1 MQSKDIRPETT
12 KLFLVDSDIDFANWA
27 ASHLA
32 APGVTVSR
40 FERGEAAL
48 AAYVADRPDLVLSE
62 ARLPGMSGIEL
73 LKRLRQQDPNATVLL
88 FSGMMGTSAVIES
101 MRLGAYDFLRKE
113 QLPYDLRSIVE
124 SALRAVDARKATLAS
139 AVAPLH
145 SDSIQETIIGRA
157 PSMQDVFKL
166 IGRVSRSDA
175 AVMIT
180 GESGSGKELVARAI
194 HKFSPRTQKEFVAIN
209 VTAIPDSLLESELF
223 GHEKGAFTGAMSQ
236 RMGRFEQCDGGTLF
250 LDEIG
255 DMPLTVQSKLL
266 RVLQEG
272 EFSRVGGN
280 ETIKTDVRV
289 LAATNKDL
297 EKEVAD
303 GKFREDLFYRLNVV
317 RLHIPPLR
325 ERREDVRMLAEFF
338 LHRMAV
344 RKRTTQVRCS
354 EDALAML
361 EAYDWPGNVRELENT
376 IQRACALSNSDVLLP
391 NDIPLGST
399 TQRGGN
405 TPISTLTRMQDAL
418 QTLLQGAL
426 AIPDFELLDWTHKE
440 LKKMALRMCQ
450 QDHAKADLLLGV
462 APAPASSPAPLSPPN
477 NGAKSPAAAAP
488 SKVEIKPEPPKVEVK
503 STEPKSDAK
512 TDPKAKARKVG

>member
-1 MQSKDIRPETT
+1 MQSKEVRSEVPTT
-12 KLFLVDSDIDFANWA
+12 RLFLVDSDTDFANWA
-27 ASHLA
+27 SSTLS
-32 APGVTVSR
+32 APGVIVDR

-48 AAYVADRPDLVLSE
+48 TAYAANRPDLVLSE

-88 FSGMMGTSAVIES
+88 FSGMANTSAVIES
-101 MRLGAYDFLRKE
+101 MRFGAYDFLRKE

-124 SALRAVDARKATLAS
+124 SALRAVDARKSTLAS
-139 AVAPLH
+139 AAPVN

-157 PSMQDVFKL
+157 QPMQEVFKL

-209 VTAIPDSLLESELF
+209 ITAIPDNLLESELF

-280 ETIKTDVRV
+280 DTIKTDVRV

-325 ERREDVRMLAEFF
+325 ERREDVRMLTEFF
-338 LHRMAV
+338 LQRMAV

-354 EDALAML
+354 EDALVML

-376 IQRACALSNSDVLLP
+376 LQRACALSNSDVLLP
-391 NDIPLGST
+391 TDIPLGSN
-399 TQRGGN
+399 TQRAA
-405 TPISTLTRMQDAL
+405 TPIHTLTRMQDAL
-418 QTLLQGAL
+418 MTLLQGAQS
-426 AIPDFELLDWTHKE
+426 IPDFELLDWSQKE
-440 LKKMALRMCQ
+440 LKKMALRLSQ
-450 QDHAKADLLLGV
+450 QNQAKADQLLGI
-462 APAPASSPAPLSPPN
+462 APSDPPAPAST
-477 NGAKSPAAAAP
+477 NGVKPEAKS
-488 SKVEIKPEPPKVEVK
+488 E
-503 STEPKSDAK
+503 
-512 TDPKAKARKVG
+512 PKAKARKAS